1 MRLPSVHAWRAPSA
15 APFRILLPLLL
26 LAACAPGELKEGLA
40 PNDAEVVAVVVTPEK
55 TAVVVAETI
64 AVRASAVGLDGQ
76 PAPAE
81 VDWTASGGTIVA
93 LNDSTARFSA
103 GSAGTYRVRGRH
115 RRTPNPIDSTTII
128 VAPLPPVLQA
138 VVLTPATASVA
149 AGAQQQFSV
158 AGQWSDGST
167 TAPAV
172 SYAATGGTVNANG
185 RYTAGT
191 TAGTFRVIAT
201 QQGGSLADTSTVTV
215 TVTPPVLQAV
225 VLTPATASVAA
236 GAQQQ
241 FSVAG
246 QWSDGS
252 TTAPAV
258 SYAATGGTVNANGRY
273 TAGTTAGTFRVIA
286 TQQGGSL
293 ADTSTV
299 TVTVTPPVLQA
310 VVLTPATA
318 SVAAGA
324 QQQFSVAGQW
334 SDGSTTAPAVS
345 YAATGGTVNANG
357 RYTAGTTAGTFRVIA
372 TQQGGSLA
380 DTSTVTVTVTPPV
393 LQAVVLTPAT
403 ASVAAGAQQQF
414 SVAGQWSDGSTT
426 APAVTYAATGGT
438 VNTSGRYTAGTTAG
452 TFRVIATQQGG
463 HPGGHQHGDRDG
475 DPAGAAGG
483 GADAGDGV
491 GGGGGP
497 AAIQRGGAVER
508 RVDDGAGGDLR
519 GDGRDGQYQR
529 PLHRRDDGGDLPGDR
544 DPAGGQPGGHQH
556 GDRDGTGGWGQ
567 RVCCAAGGLDLVRR
581 FRAEPDVELL
591 RVRE

>member
-201 QQGGSLADTSTVTV
+201 QQGA
-215 TVTPPVLQAV
+215 AWR
-225 VLTPATASVAA
+225 TPA
-236 GAQQQ
+236 
-241 FSVAG
+241 
-246 QWSDGS
+246 
-252 TTAPAV
+252 
-258 SYAATGGTVNANGRY
+258 R
-273 TAGTTAGTFRVIA
+273 
-286 TQQGGSL
+286 
-293 ADTSTV
+293 
-299 TVTVTPPVLQA
+299 
-310 VVLTPATA
+310 
-318 SVAAGA
+318 
-324 QQQFSVAGQW
+324 
-334 SDGSTTAPAVS
+334 
-345 YAATGGTVNANG
+345 
-357 RYTAGTTAGTFRVIA
+357 
-372 TQQGGSLA
+372 
-380 DTSTVTVTVTPPV
+380 
-393 LQAVVLTPAT
+393 
-403 ASVAAGAQQQF
+403 
-414 SVAGQWSDGSTT
+414 
-426 APAVTYAATGGT
+426 
-438 VNTSGRYTAGTTAG
+438 
-452 TFRVIATQQGG
+452 
-463 HPGGHQHGDRDG
+463 
-475 DPAGAAGG
+475 
-483 GADAGDGV
+483 
-491 GGGGGP
+491 
-497 AAIQRGGAVER
+497 
-508 RVDDGAGGDLR
+508 
-519 GDGRDGQYQR
+519 
-529 PLHRRDDGGDLPGDR
+529 
-544 DPAGGQPGGHQH
+544 
-556 GDRDGTGGWGQ
+556 
-567 RVCCAAGGLDLVRR
+567 
-581 FRAEPDVELL
+581 
-591 RVRE
+591 